1 MKSVFGKRD
10 NENTKCML
18 WSFTDSDVIS
28 CLTTEFILELQSKLV
43 NEIEGLHQEDV
54 VFEGRGR
61 HGPQ

>member
-1 MKSVFGKRD
+1 MKSVFGKRY

-18 WSFTDSDVIS
+18 WIFTDSDVIS
-28 CLTTEFILELQSKLV
+28 CLTAEFILELQSKLV

>member
-1 MKSVFGKRD
+1 
-10 NENTKCML
+10 ML
-18 WSFTDSDVIS
+18 WIFTDSDVIS
-28 CLTTEFILELQSKLV
+28 CLTAEFILELQSKLV

>member
-1 MKSVFGKRD
+1 
-10 NENTKCML
+10 ML

-28 CLTTEFILELQSKLV
+28 CLTAEFILELQSKLM

-54 VFEGRGR
+54 VFEGRRR

>member
-1 MKSVFGKRD
+1 MKSVFGKHD

-28 CLTTEFILELQSKLV
+28 CLTAEFILELQSKLV

>member
-1 MKSVFGKRD
+1 
-10 NENTKCML
+10 ML

-54 VFEGRGR
+54 VFEGRRR